1 VKDARKPMEIKREDL
16 ERLLEHARPSLTPA
30 EYEQLKAAL
39 DTLVYLAHLVGKKN
53 TTIRRLREIL
63 FGASSEKTADV
74 LKSLVGTNQAAGQ
87 EGAPAEERATPRAQA
102 DKDMASG
109 EEQPAARPGHGR
121 NGAKDYPGAQRVA
134 VEHPALRSGERCPEC
149 RRGKLYEMQP
159 EVLVRFSGQAPVGGT
174 VYELKRLRCNLCL
187 EVFNTPPPQGVGPQK
202 YDAGTASM
210 IALLKYGSG
219 VPFYRLA
226 GLQHSLGIPLPASTQ
241 WEIVENTAVLV
252 KPALEEFIRQAAQGE
267 LFYND
272 DTSMKILA
280 HMVKAQPS
288 EDAADPQPKRTGMF
302 TSGIVSQREGR
313 TIALFFTGKAHA
325 GENLAQVLAQRAAD
339 LHPPIQMC
347 DALSR
352 NTPQAFQTIL
362 AHCNA
367 HARRKYVEVAARFP
381 QPCRFVLET
390 LAQVYRN
397 DALCKERD
405 LSAAQRLIF
414 HQTHSEAL
422 MSKLKDWM
430 SDQIHQRKV
439 EPNCGLGEAIAYMN
453 KHWKELTLFLRQ
465 AGAPLDNNLCEQSLK
480 RAIVHRK
487 NALFYKTDKGAE
499 VGDTFM
505 SLIHTCVLMGVNAF
519 DYLTTVQR
527 HAPALSHNPGQW
539 MPWNY
544 RDTLAALEPSAC

>member
-1 VKDARKPMEIKREDL
+1 MEIKREDL
-16 ERLLEHARPSLTPA
+16 ERLLEHARPALTQA
-30 EYEQLKAAL
+30 DYEQLKAAL

-74 LKSLVGTNQAAGQ
+74 LKSLVGKDNK
-87 EGAPAEERATPRAQA
+87 EPAPAEARATPRAEGVV
-102 DKDMASG
+102 ASA
-109 EEQPAARPGHGR
+109 EEQPQPAARPGHGR
-121 NGAKDYPGAQRVA
+121 NGAKDYPGAERVV
-134 VEHPALRSGERCPEC
+134 VEHPALRPGELCPAC
-149 RRGKLYEMQP
+149 RRGKLYELEP
-159 EVLVRFSGQAPVGGT
+159 GVLVRFTGQAPVGGT
-174 VYELKRLRCNLCL
+174 VYELDRLRCNLCL
-187 EVFNTPPPQGVGPQK
+187 EVFNTPPPPGVGPEK

-226 GLQHSLGIPLPASTQ
+226 GLQESLGIPLPASTQ
-241 WEIVENTAVLV
+241 WEIVENTAGLV

-280 HMVKAQPS
+280 HLVKAQPG
-288 EDAADPQPKRTGMF
+288 EDAAQTGDKRTGIF
-302 TSGIVSQREGR
+302 TSGIVSQHEAR

-339 LHPPIQMC
+339 LQPPIQMC

-362 AHCNA
+362 AHCLA

-381 QPCRFVLET
+381 EPCRFVLET

-397 DALCKERD
+397 DALCKERS
-405 LSAAQRLIF
+405 LSATQRLIF
-414 HQTHSEAL
+414 HQTHSDAL
-422 MSKLKDWM
+422 MSTLGEWM
-430 SDQIHQRKV
+430 RDQIHNRKV
-439 EPNCGLGEAIAYMN
+439 EPNSGLGEAIAYMN
-453 KHWKELTLFLRQ
+453 KHWKELTLFLRK

-480 RAIVHRK
+480 RAILHRK
-487 NALFYKTDKGAE
+487 NALFYKTDQGAQ

-519 DYLTTVQR
+519 DYLTALQR
-527 HAPALSHNPGQW
+527 HAPALAHHPGQW

-544 RDTLAALEPSAC
+544 RDTLAALEPA

>member
-1 VKDARKPMEIKREDL
+1 MEIKREDL
-16 ERLLEHARPSLTPA
+16 ERLLERARPALTPA

-63 FGASSEKTADV
+63 FGASSEKTASV
-74 LKSLVGTNQAAGQ
+74 LRSLVGTNRAAGGK
-87 EGAPAEERATPRAQA
+87 EPAPAEAE
-102 DKDMASG
+102 KDAASG
-109 EEQPAARPGHGR
+109 DEEPQAAARPGHGR
-121 NGAKDYPGAQRVA
+121 NGAKDYPGAERVV
-134 VEHPALRSGERCPEC
+134 VEHPSLRPGELCPAC
-149 RRGKLYEMQP
+149 WRGKLYALEP
-159 EVLVRFSGQAPVGGT
+159 ALLVRFNGQAPVGGT
-174 VYELKRLRCNLCL
+174 VYELDRLRCNLCL
-187 EVFNTPPPQGVGPQK
+187 EVFNTPPPAGVGPEK

-210 IALLKYGSG
+210 IGLLKYGSG

-241 WEIVENTAVLV
+241 WEIVENAAVLV
-252 KPALEEFIRQAAQGE
+252 KPALEELIRQAAQGQ

-280 HMVKAQPS
+280 HLVKAQPGENA
-288 EDAADPQPKRTGMF
+288 EDTAQTAQTRDKRTGIF
-302 TSGIVSQREGR
+302 TSGIVSQHEGR
-313 TIALFFTGKAHA
+313 TIALFFTGQAHA
-325 GENLAQVLAQRAAD
+325 GENLARVLAQRAAD
-339 LHPPIQMC
+339 LQPPIQMC

-362 AHCNA
+362 AHCLA
-367 HARRKYVEVAARFP
+367 HSRRKYVEVTAQFP
-381 QPCRFVLET
+381 EPCRFVLET

-397 DALCKERD
+397 DALCKESG
-405 LSAAQRLIF
+405 LSATQRLIF
-414 HQTHSEAL
+414 HQTHSAAL
-422 MSKLKDWM
+422 MIKLGEWM
-430 SDQIHQRKV
+430 SDQIDQRKV
-439 EPNCGLGEAIAYMN
+439 EPNSGLGEAIAYMN

-487 NALFYKTDKGAE
+487 NALFYKTDKGAQ

-505 SLIHTCVLMGVNAF
+505 SLIHTCVLMEVNAF
-519 DYLTTVQR
+519 DYLTAVQK
-527 HAPALSHNPGQW
+527 HAPALAHHPGQW

-544 RDTLAALEPSAC
+544 RDTLTALERA